1 MEQWGEHT
9 SADALRMPSARID
22 ARTEVNCL
30 LKDVEVLRHL
40 LALHGE
46 NHDSRGKSVFAQAVE
61 SVIEERMM
69 QLKRLAAG
77 SANGV
82 RASGPLL

>member
-1 MEQWGEHT
+1 MELWGEHT
-9 SADALRMPSARID
+9 SADARPMPGARAD
-22 ARTEVNCL
+22 VRAEANSL
-30 LKDVEVLRHL
+30 LKDIEVLRHL

-46 NHDSRGKSVFAQAVE
+46 QHDSRGKSVFAQAVE
-61 SVIEERMM
+61 TVIEERMM